1 MHAYMFST
9 TPQRQHHHHP
19 PLSPLTTL
27 QYAPTLR
34 PKRYVITVS
43 DIRRF
48 AVRFPKFLLLIREQ
62 RENEKALTNE
72 RYELNTAIRS
82 QQSRSFLRVTGKG
95 SLTAKDPMNDT
106 SPEPGSRSLGSRMRR
121 AASEGQDSGFT
132 LAVDTSKGV
141 NTADSVVS
149 RLLTQLNVDGPDTPL
164 LEGESS
170 LE

>member
-1 MHAYMFST
+1 MQPFN
-9 TPQRQHHHHP
+9 TP
-19 PLSPLTTL
+19 
-27 QYAPTLR
+27 LR
-34 PKRYVITVS
+34 YTPKRYVITVS

-72 RYELNTAIRS
+72 RYELNTAIKS

-106 SPEPGSRSLGSRMRR
+106 SPEPGSRFLGSRVRR
-121 AASEGQDSGFT
+121 AASEGQDSGVT
-132 LAVDTSKGV
+132 LTVDTSTKGV

-164 LEGESS
+164 LEGESQA
-170 LE
+170 

>member
-1 MHAYMFST
+1 M
-9 TPQRQHHHHP
+9 
-19 PLSPLTTL
+19 
-27 QYAPTLR
+27 
-34 PKRYVITVS
+34 S

-72 RYELNTAIRS
+72 RYELNTAIKS

-106 SPEPGSRSLGSRMRR
+106 SPELGSRFLGSRVRR
-121 AASEGQDSGFT
+121 AASEGQDSGVT
-132 LAVDTSKGV
+132 LTVDTSKKGV

-164 LEGESS
+164 LEGESQA
-170 LE
+170 